1 METKQQQ
8 REFVRKRKAEF
19 AASCTQERKIAISEE
34 ILSRVECLPQF
45 RSARVVL
52 AYNSLGDEVYTP
64 AFLSRWFRSKT
75 ILLPKVAGDNLTLHP
90 YLGDESVDIGAF
102 GIGEPLTPR
111 FIDYEKIDFVLV
123 PGMAF
128 DSCGNRLGRGR
139 GYYDKLL
146 GVVVPDT
153 ALRVGVC
160 FSFQMLPNVVTEP
173 CDVRMHMV
181 VC

>member
-64 AFLSRWFRSKT
+64 SFLNRWFRSKT

-90 YLGDESVDIGAF
+90 YLGDESVDVGAF

-111 FIDYEKIDFVLV
+111 FIDYEKIDFVLGKWEKV
-123 PGMAF
+123 PKKF
-128 DSCGNRLGRGR
+128 
-139 GYYDKLL
+139 
-146 GVVVPDT
+146 
-153 ALRVGVC
+153 
-160 FSFQMLPNVVTEP
+160 
-173 CDVRMHMV
+173 
-181 VC
+181 